1 VAEAPE
7 ALAPVTV
14 TRQAVERREVL
25 VFEEVVGTVRP
36 RKAAQVT
43 AKVTGRL
50 LEMTAIPGRKV
61 KAGDL
66 LAKLDVGELD
76 AALARAEAALGQADR
91 DLARFRSLRDSGAV
105 ALAEFEQA
113 EARQRMANATVAET
127 KTMVQNASVTAPFD
141 GTVTRKFL
149 EPGDLASP
157 DRAIFAMEDSS
168 LLQLEIHVAEAMA
181 GSITLGSK
189 FRVEVGGAG
198 AEIEG
203 FVSELS
209 PSADVGSR
217 TFLVKLDLPL
227 HEPLRAGQF
236 GRAFIPRGH
245 RAALLVPSNA
255 LISRGQMDYVFTVA
269 QNIARLRIVSIGA
282 TREDSTEIL
291 AGLDGGETV
300 VLSPPATLRDGQ
312 PLTAP

>member
-1 VAEAPE
+1 
-7 ALAPVTV
+7 
-14 TRQAVERREVL
+14 
-25 VFEEVVGTVRP
+25 
-36 RKAAQVT
+36 
-43 AKVTGRL
+43 
-50 LEMTAIPGRKV
+50 
-61 KAGDL
+61 
-66 LAKLDVGELD
+66 
-76 AALARAEAALGQADR
+76 
-91 DLARFRSLRDSGAV
+91 
-105 ALAEFEQA
+105 
-113 EARQRMANATVAET
+113 
-127 KTMVQNASVTAPFD
+127 MVQNASVTAPFD
-141 GTVTRKFL
+141 GTVTRKYL

-157 DRAIFAMEDSS
+157 ERAIFAMEDSS

-203 FVSELS
+203 CVSELS

-227 HEPLRAGQF
+227 HESLRAGQF
-236 GRAFIPRGH
+236 GRAFVPRGK

-291 AGLDGGETV
+291 AGLDGGEAI